1 MKALL
6 SILLATLIGCG
17 ALTSKGEALSV
28 RLYDPEHVKP
38 RLTAATNAAEAAS
51 GPALELGRVSSGAQ
65 LREKILHRDGPH
77 ELGAYDDRRW
87 TERPENYV
95 RRELARTLFE
105 ERGFR
110 HVLVGTAPRLDV
122 EVLSFEEVRLPNAHA
137 ARIQLHIVLHN
148 GRDVL
153 LEETIGVDKPV
164 PNDPPNNGFDGF
176 VTSMTQALDDVA
188 ARVADRVKTAPTSS
202 R

>member
-6 SILLATLIGCG
+6 LTIACLLGGC
-17 ALTSKGEALSV
+17 ALTSKADPLAV
-28 RLYDPEHVKP
+28 RLYSPEHVKP
-38 RLTAATNAAEAAS
+38 RLTAATSEAKATD
-51 GPALELGRVSSGAQ
+51 GPAVELGRVSSSHH
-65 LREKILHRDGPH
+65 LREKVVHRDSPH

-87 TERPENYV
+87 TERPETYV
-95 RRELARTLFE
+95 RRELSRTLFE

-110 HVLVGTAPRLDV
+110 RVLVGTAPILDV
-122 EVLSFEEVRLPNAHA
+122 EVVAFEEVRLPKAHA
-137 ARIQLHIVLHN
+137 ARIQLHIVLHD

-164 PNDPPNNGFDGF
+164 PDEYGKDGFDGF
-176 VTSMTQALDDVA
+176 VTAMAQALDDVA
-188 ARVADRVKTAPTSS
+188 ARVSDRVKTASTSS